1 MRIASKLVCCLDA
14 HRPIL
19 RSISWSQ
26 DCLILRQF
34 RHIHL
39 QTPALTFDAQSKECQ
54 KSDWKRA
61 HKAACVAPATKPS
74 RKPKGDQGARAQAR
88 KVDRW
93 FNAWAPAIAW
103 CLPIA
108 MDLANHE
115 WGHQPWLSNSCL
127 LIRFRREASSWRSST
142 LALATKATTDSY
154 FMSGDP
160 IHHLVCVKLTS
171 EHFILFYTRRQKL
184 QSSHVQ
190 TSSKSSQSSQNGWYS
205 IHPS

>member
-115 WGHQPWLSNSCL
+115 WGHHETHAYVAFPPALVVKFMPSDSISTRSLVMAIEHAGISDEGNDGQL
-127 LIRFRREASSWRSST
+127 FHVRRS
-142 LALATKATTDSY
+142 
-154 FMSGDP
+154 
-160 IHHLVCVKLTS
+160 HTS
-171 EHFILFYTRRQKL
+171 PRLRQ
-184 QSSHVQ
+184 
-190 TSSKSSQSSQNGWYS
+190 TY
-205 IHPS
+205 I